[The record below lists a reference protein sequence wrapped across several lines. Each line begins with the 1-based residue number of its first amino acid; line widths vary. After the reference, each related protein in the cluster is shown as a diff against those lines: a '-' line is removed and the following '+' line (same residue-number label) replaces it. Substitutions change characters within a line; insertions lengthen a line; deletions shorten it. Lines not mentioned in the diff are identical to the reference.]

1 MDGFTNEQC
10 FNSGYK
16 NAMLTAY
23 IVLDK
28 VLDEIEE
35 EEKNESCSKTNGF
48 AKERI
53 KLTKE
58 FFLEEFFGEEE
69 D

>member
-1 MDGFTNEQC
+1 MDGFTNEQM

-23 IVLDK
+23 IILDK

-35 EEKNESCSKTNGF
+35 EEKNESCSTHEF

>member
-1 MDGFTNEQC
+1 MDGFTNEQM

-16 NAMLTAY
+16 NGMLAAN
-23 IVLDK
+23 IILDK

-35 EEKNESCSKTNGF
+35 QEKNESCSKTLEF

-53 KLTKE
+53 KVAKE
-58 FFLEEFFGEEE
+58 VCLEEFLGE